1 MYYRM
6 TVAGL
11 ERDLPICPLNDK
23 LSIAGFVIF
32 GDQELTVAC
41 ARDLLAKAPEYDYI
55 LTAEAKGIPLAHEM
69 ARQAGDAKY
78 ILARK
83 GPKLYMRDIFSV
95 TVQSITT
102 AKEQKLYLDGA
113 DAALMKGKRI
123 LLVDDVISTGE
134 SLSALEAL
142 VENCMAKLSPQ
153 QKYFRGL
160 YCGGTFTEEAL
171 QYFAANN
178 QNVPLY
184 SNLKNAYSTKLEDS
198 EVSQGHTILDLGAED
213 FTAKAPHPVFD
224 PGLRLKRLR
233 QELEDPQVGVVLLD
247 FITGPG
253 VAYDPIT
260 AFAEDCAKH
269 PSVIFISNICGSLE
283 DPQNVEEKQ
292 KLLEKAGVIV
302 TKSNYQSSRLASALM
317 NALERR

>member
-11 ERDLPICPLNDK
+11 ERDLPICPLNEK

-41 ARDLLAKAPEYDYI
+41 ARDLLAKAPAYDYI

-69 ARQAGDAKY
+69 ARQAGDSKY

-123 LLVDDVISTGE
+123 LIVDDVISTGE
-134 SLSALEAL
+134 SLKALEAL
-142 VENCMAKLSPQ
+142 VE
-153 QKYFRGL
+153 
-160 YCGGTFTEEAL
+160 
-171 QYFAANN
+171 
-178 QNVPLY
+178 
-184 SNLKNAYSTKLEDS
+184 
-198 EVSQGHTILDLGAED
+198 
-213 FTAKAPHPVFD
+213 
-224 PGLRLKRLR
+224 
-233 QELEDPQVGVVLLD
+233 
-247 FITGPG
+247 
-253 VAYDPIT
+253 
-260 AFAEDCAKH
+260 
-269 PSVIFISNICGSLE
+269 
-283 DPQNVEEKQ
+283 
-292 KLLEKAGVIV
+292 KAGGEVCGKMAI
-302 TKSNYQSSRLASALM
+302 LAEGDAIDRGDILYLEPLPLF
-317 NALERR
+317 NADGTVLG